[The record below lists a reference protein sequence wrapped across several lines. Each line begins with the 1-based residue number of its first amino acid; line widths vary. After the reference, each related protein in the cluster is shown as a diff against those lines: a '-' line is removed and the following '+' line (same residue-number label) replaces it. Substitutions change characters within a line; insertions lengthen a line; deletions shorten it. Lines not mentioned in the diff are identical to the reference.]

1 MNFLTGIS
9 KPPAQ
14 VYNVLCELVAV
25 TDATFRHADTIT
37 RTFPPS
43 DNPSPLRYFLSLP
56 EFHAPAKYEA
66 DLKLPAKEMDSCRKL
81 SYGHPTLSPST
92 FTICCQHGVCY
103 SYEVTAQCESPKI
116 PFQIFSLA
124 FPNHL
129 VWLSMIM
136 HANCMSTAWIENLGT
151 SKTHSS
157 W

>member
-1 MNFLTGIS
+1 MNFITGIS
-9 KPPAQ
+9 KPPVQ
-14 VYNVLCELVAV
+14 VYNILRELVAV

-56 EFHAPAKYEA
+56 ELRAPVKYEA

-81 SYGHPTLSPST
+81 SYGHPTLSPSI
-92 FTICCQHGVCY
+92 FTVCCQRRVCY
-103 SYEVTAQCESPKI
+103 SYEVMAQCESPKI

-129 VWLSMIM
+129 V
-136 HANCMSTAWIENLGT
+136 
-151 SKTHSS
+151 
-157 W
+157 